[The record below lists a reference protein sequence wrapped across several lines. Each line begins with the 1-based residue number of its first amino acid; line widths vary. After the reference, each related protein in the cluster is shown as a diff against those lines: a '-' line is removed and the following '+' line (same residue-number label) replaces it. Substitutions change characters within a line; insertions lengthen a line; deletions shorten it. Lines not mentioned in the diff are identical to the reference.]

1 MTLISKKDTLRLVK
15 LSNLKLGEKE
25 INSLARDLSE
35 IVGYFKA
42 LTELDLRNIPETSQT
57 TGLVDVLR
65 ADSVDNTRILSVEGA
80 LVGTDNIHNNLFVV
94 PQTIDKNK

>member
-15 LSNLKLGEKE
+15 LSNLKLGDDETK
-25 INSLARDLSE
+25 SLARDLSE
-35 IVGYFKA
+35 IVDYFKA

-57 TGLVDVLR
+57 TGLIDVLR
-65 ADSVDNTRILSVEGA
+65 ADSIDSTRTFSAEGA
-80 LVGTDNIHNNLFVV
+80 VSGTDNIYNNLFVV

>member
-15 LSNLKLGEKE
+15 LSNLKLGDEE
-25 INSLARDLSE
+25 INSLTRDLSE
-35 IVGYFKA
+35 IVDYFKA

-65 ADSVDNTRILSVEGA
+65 ADSIDNTRTLSVKGA
-80 LVGTDNIHNNLFVV
+80 VSGTDNIYNNLFVV
-94 PQTIDKNK
+94 PKTIDKNK